1 MENEGERYLFVQ
13 KSSGLN
19 KSDFA
24 ASLGLSKAYGY
35 QIATDRAKAPR
46 QALKRLALEYRIN
59 LNWYLYGQGEPAAS
73 EEAAIELLEQ
83 EAAAGH
89 GREVEEYIN
98 KRTLRIPMSLIAPYK
113 PEKLQAV
120 YVTGDSMIGAH
131 IHNGDV
137 VIFYPGLIQG
147 NGIYVVS
154 VDNALLVKQVEFDGP
169 GQAILLISANPS
181 YEPRRYSGYELEDIK
196 LSGRVIA
203 CYHRV

>member
-35 QIATDRAKAPR
+35 QIATGRAKAPR
-46 QALKRLALEYRIN
+46 QALKRLALDYRIN
-59 LNWYLYGQGEPAAS
+59 LNWYLYGQGEPGAG

-89 GREVEEYIN
+89 GREAEEYAN
-98 KRTLRIPMSLIAPYK
+98 KRVLKLPPSLIAPYK

-120 YVTGDSMIGAH
+120 YVAGDSMTEANI
-131 IHNGDV
+131 NDGDV
-137 VIFYPGLIQG
+137 AVFYPGLIQG

-154 VDNALLVKQVEFDGP
+154 VENALLVKQVEFDGR
-169 GQAILLISANPS
+169 GQAICLVSANPA
-181 YEPRRYSGYELEDIK
+181 YESRRYSGYELENIRIA
-196 LSGRVIA
+196 GRVVA
-203 CYHRV
+203 CYHRL

>member
-35 QIATDRAKAPR
+35 QIATGRAKAPR
-46 QALKRLALEYRIN
+46 QALKRLALDYHIN
-59 LNWYLYGQGEPAAS
+59 LNWYLYGQGEPVAG

-89 GREVEEYIN
+89 GREAEEYAS
-98 KRTLRIPMSLIAPYK
+98 KRLLRLPLSLIAPYK
-113 PEKLQAV
+113 PDKLQAV
-120 YVTGDSMIGAH
+120 YVAGDSMTGVNI
-131 IHNGDV
+131 NDGDV
-137 VIFYPGLIQG
+137 AVFYPGLIQG

-154 VDNALLVKQVEFDGP
+154 VENALLVKQVEFDGP
-169 GQAILLISANPS
+169 GQAIRLVSANPA
-181 YEPRRYSGYELEDIK
+181 YEPRRYSGYEMEKIRIA
-196 LSGRVIA
+196 GRVVA
-203 CYHRV
+203 CYHRL